1 MTVRAYAKLCVIFA
15 GVVGLGIEL
24 AAERLMAPAF
34 GTTLDLWSTI
44 IGLTFTFLSLGYA
57 VGGRLIDRAP
67 THRLMSLCLLVA
79 GAWSFVIALVGRWVT
94 FQVQDLTFDNGGV
107 RAGVFLTTLLLFSVP
122 PFVLGIIT
130 PAAVRLVVTGVGAAG
145 SSTGTVYALGTL
157 GSIAGT
163 FLPVIV
169 LIPRIGVRNT
179 FILMGII
186 AVVVGGIGLTRWVAA
201 PQASASESVA
211 AAVDSVETA
220 DHPVDAVRLA

>member
-1 MTVRAYAKLCVIFA
+1 MTVRAYAKLCVVCA

-44 IGLTFTFLSLGYA
+44 IGLTFAFLSLGYA

-67 THRLMSLCLLVA
+67 THRLLSACLLVA
-79 GAWSFVIALVGRWVT
+79 GVWAVVLAFIGRWVA
-94 FQVQDLTFDNGGV
+94 FQVQALTFDTGGV
-107 RAGVFLTTLLLFSVP
+107 RAGVFITTLLLFTLP

-145 SSTGTVYALGTL
+145 SSTGTIYALGTL
-157 GSIAGT
+157 GSLAGT

-169 LIPRIGVRNT
+169 LIPRIGVRAT
-179 FILMGII
+179 FLTMG
-186 AVVVGGIGLTRWVAA
+186 VVALAAGALGLTALVRRERRAVPEPAPVEQAA
-201 PQASASESVA
+201 EV
-211 AAVDSVETA
+211 
-220 DHPVDAVRLA
+220 

>member
-1 MTVRAYAKLCVIFA
+1 MTVRAYAKLCVVFA

-44 IGLTFTFLSLGYA
+44 IGLTFTFLSLGYV
-57 VGGRLIDRAP
+57 VGGRLIDRQP
-67 THRLMSLCLLVA
+67 THRLISYCLLIA
-79 GAWSFVIALVGRWVT
+79 GAWSLLIAFVGRWVV
-94 FQVQDLTFDNGGV
+94 FRVQDFTFDAGGV
-107 RAGVFLTTLLLFSVP
+107 VAGVFISTLLLFCVP

-145 SSTGTVYALGTL
+145 ASTGAIYALGTL

-169 LIPRIGVRNT
+169 LIPRIGVRLT
-179 FILMGII
+179 FISMAIV
-186 AVVVGGIGLTRWVAA
+186 AFAVGGLGLTALVHR
-201 PQASASESVA
+201 
-211 AAVDSVETA
+211 AAVEPEQPHPPLQDSQQPIDNPAT
-220 DHPVDAVRLA
+220 DQ